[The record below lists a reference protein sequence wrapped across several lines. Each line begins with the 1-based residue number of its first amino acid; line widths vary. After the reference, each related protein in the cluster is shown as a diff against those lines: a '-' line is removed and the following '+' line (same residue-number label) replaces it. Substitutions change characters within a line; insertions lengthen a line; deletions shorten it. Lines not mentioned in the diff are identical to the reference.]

1 MATFKLLTKNN
12 TKILKGTKY
21 GYATYILHLAPSTL
35 SGFNTCPMASAG
47 CAAACLNTAGRGGMF
62 KKGEDTNTIQ
72 KARIRKTFYFFN
84 EREWFMMDLASD
96 IYAAIAEAKRNNLIP
111 VFRLNGTSDIRWENE
126 PVAIGAVVYPNIMT
140 AFPNVQFY
148 DYTAIPNRRNI
159 PPNYHLTFSLK
170 ENNLA
175 AAIKKLY
182 EGMNVAVVF
191 GGKLPEMWNGY
202 RVVPGDDSDLRFRD
216 GDDAG
221 PVVVGLTAKGRAKK
235 DTSGFVQWA
244 A

>member
-47 CAAACLNTAGRGGMF
+47 CAAACLNTAGRGGVF
-62 KKGEDTNTIQ
+62 KKGEATNTIQ

-96 IYAAIAEAKRNNLIP
+96 IYAAIAEAKRNDLIP

-126 PVAIGAVVYPNIMT
+126 PVAIGSVVYPNIFA

-159 PPNYHLTFSLK
+159 PSNYHLTFSLK

-175 AAIKKLY
+175 TAIKKLHD
-182 EGMNVAVVF
+182 GMNVAVVF

-216 GDDAG
+216 GDDSG